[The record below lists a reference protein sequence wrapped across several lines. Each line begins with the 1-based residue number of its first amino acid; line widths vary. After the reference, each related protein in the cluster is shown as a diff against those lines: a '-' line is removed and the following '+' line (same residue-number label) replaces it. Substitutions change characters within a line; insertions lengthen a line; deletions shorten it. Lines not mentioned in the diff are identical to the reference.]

1 MKVTI
6 EIPEKFIEI
15 AKSIILGACT
25 KAEHEREVIAIAE
38 KAKATK
44 EPMLL
49 DLACIYDKEQDP
61 AEYLHFNIALAAAAM
76 HAMIKE
82 SEKEKE
88 KETLGLAR
96 RLEAMQKQAEELQTS

>member
-15 AKSIILGACT
+15 AKGIILGMCT
-25 KAEHEREVIAIAE
+25 KAEHEQQIIAIAE

-49 DLACIYDKEQDP
+49 ELACIYDKEQNP
-61 AEYLHFNIALAAAAM
+61 AEYLNFNIALAAAAL

-82 SEKEKE
+82 SEKGQ
-88 KETLGLAR
+88 ETLGLAQ

>member
-38 KAKATK
+38 KAKTTK

-61 AEYLHFNIALAAAAM
+61 AEYLHFNIALAAAVM

-82 SEKEKE
+82 SEKE